1 MRNRLTFANVIG
13 VLLENKKKTYPQ
25 HQLVRSLFSAY
36 LDDTLTASELI
47 ADDTTMYSRW
57 CNGARP
63 IPIDILKTYEDED
76 EWDTMEDD
84 FRDKIIPNLLN
95 EAQARIQMEE
105 LITDSIK
112 TIGQEMADALIQ
124 EPDNAAFFCS
134 VVRYA
139 ILNDHS
145 TGALYSPDL
154 SEVILCNKLPSCN
167 QAFIGRKDEIK
178 AIASHLSNQSVLFIT
193 GMAGIGK
200 SEVAKA
206 YAQTNRKKY
215 TNIIYLY
222 YTGDLRKDIAN
233 LTFADDS
240 VEMNEE
246 VRFQNHYKVMQRL
259 HTDTLLILD
268 NFNVLPKDEPFLKE
282 LMKNDMQ
289 LLITSRCKLKNYDSI
304 EIKELD
310 KDKELKELFY
320 KHCPSAKRDPDSVSA
335 IIEEVNCHTLT
346 VCMAALTL
354 EASGMEPE
362 ELLQELRSCGIG
374 QNMEEIEVF
383 KDDEFSYAS
392 MIGHLR
398 MLMKLNRLNEDSIDI
413 LRNLSLLPV
422 SGVYKSAFKMW
433 LELDS
438 LKNVNELIRYGIIS
452 EDTENKT
459 IALHPLIQEVAIAE
473 TIPTVS
479 DCHVMLNHLH
489 LICLAHGLDVKRP
502 VTVMECLKSINRHI
516 ILDNRA
522 YYLLF
527 LQDMYPYFDKY
538 LDTDYL
544 SELVERIEYVMNLMN
559 DSGKSDETS
568 KSYNSDKS
576 GTPDITQE
584 TNHIS
589 ACDKALLLDYKAQLL
604 FPRKEYDNAIK
615 KYKKAIALM
624 ENYHKTNTADAR
636 SANLLSNLHNNLS
649 TAYLFRK
656 KLEEAVSELKT
667 AFTVRREYASLGLI
681 ENNDTLQQTL
691 SLANMLVQNKEYD
704 SALEIIDFCE
714 STIDEVMGR
723 NNLDYGMCEFYRGV
737 IAYTRS
743 QPVIAEQHLLNA
755 DAVFHAVMNENP
767 DNDYSKSTARYL
779 YSLYM
784 RWGKKE
790 LAEQY
795 YHPHRFQLIYQAL
808 HHMFRCLPLL
818 HRCLVPVLVTLLHRS
833 HL

>member
-1 MRNRLTFANVIG
+1 M
-13 VLLENKKKTYPQ
+13 
-25 HQLVRSLFSAY
+25 
-36 LDDTLTASELI
+36 
-47 ADDTTMYSRW
+47 
-57 CNGARP
+57 
-63 IPIDILKTYEDED
+63 
-76 EWDTMEDD
+76 
-84 FRDKIIPNLLN
+84 
-95 EAQARIQMEE
+95 
-105 LITDSIK
+105 
-112 TIGQEMADALIQ
+112 
-124 EPDNAAFFCS
+124 
-134 VVRYA
+134 
-139 ILNDHS
+139 
-145 TGALYSPDL
+145 
-154 SEVILCNKLPSCN
+154 ILCNKLPSCN

-206 YAQTNRKKY
+206 YAQKNRKKY

-246 VRFQNHYKVMQRL
+246 VRFQNHYKVMQKL
-259 HTDTLLILD
+259 QTDTLLILD

-289 LLITSRCKLKNYDSI
+289 LLITSRCKFKNYDSI

-310 KDKELKELFY
+310 KDKELKKLFY

-362 ELLQELRSCGIG
+362 ELLHELRSCSIG
-374 QNMEEIEVF
+374 QNTEEIEVF
-383 KDDEFSYAS
+383 KDEEFSYAS

-413 LRNLSLLPV
+413 LRSLSLLPV

-433 LELDS
+433 LELD
-438 LKNVNELIRYGIIS
+438 
-452 EDTENKT
+452 
-459 IALHPLIQEVAIAE
+459 
-473 TIPTVS
+473 
-479 DCHVMLNHLH
+479 
-489 LICLAHGLDVKRP
+489 VKRP

-516 ILDNRA
+516 IIDNKA

-538 LDTDYL
+538 LDTDYP
-544 SELVERIEYVMNLMN
+544 SELVERIEYVMNLMS

-568 KSYNSDKS
+568 KSCNSDKS
-576 GTPDITQE
+576 GTPDISEEINQ
-584 TNHIS
+584 IS

-624 ENYHKTNTADAR
+624 EDYHKTNTADAR

-656 KLEEAVSELKT
+656 KREEAVTELKT
-667 AFTVRREYASLGLI
+667 AFAVRREYVGLGLI

-691 SLANMLVQNKEYD
+691 TLANMLVQNKEYV

-723 NNLDYGMCEFYRGV
+723 NNLDYGLCEFYRGV

-755 DAVFHAVMNENP
+755 DAVFPIFRQNIAE
-767 DNDYSKSTARYL
+767 SSGKSR
-779 YSLYM
+779 
-784 RWGKKE
+784 
-790 LAEQY
+790 
-795 YHPHRFQLIYQAL
+795 
-808 HHMFRCLPLL
+808 
-818 HRCLVPVLVTLLHRS
+818 
-833 HL
+833 

>member
-1 MRNRLTFANVIG
+1 M
-13 VLLENKKKTYPQ
+13 
-25 HQLVRSLFSAY
+25 
-36 LDDTLTASELI
+36 
-47 ADDTTMYSRW
+47 
-57 CNGARP
+57 
-63 IPIDILKTYEDED
+63 
-76 EWDTMEDD
+76 
-84 FRDKIIPNLLN
+84 
-95 EAQARIQMEE
+95 
-105 LITDSIK
+105 
-112 TIGQEMADALIQ
+112 
-124 EPDNAAFFCS
+124 
-134 VVRYA
+134 
-139 ILNDHS
+139 
-145 TGALYSPDL
+145 LYSPDL

-206 YAQTNRKKY
+206 YAQKNRKKY

-222 YTGDLRKDIAN
+222 YTGNLRKDIAN

-304 EIKELD
+304 EIRELD
-310 KDKELKELFY
+310 KEKELTELFY
-320 KHCPSAKRDPDSVSA
+320 KHCPSAKHDPDSVSA

-374 QNMEEIEVF
+374 QNTEEIEVF
-383 KDDEFSYAS
+383 KDDEFSYSS

-398 MLMKLNRLNEDSIDI
+398 MLMKLNRLNKDSIDI

-438 LKNVNELIRYGIIS
+438 LKNVNELIRYGIIN

-527 LQDMYPYFDKY
+527 LQDMFPYFDKY

-544 SELVERIEYVMNLMN
+544 PELVERMEYVMNLM
-559 DSGKSDETS
+559 DET
-568 KSYNSDKS
+568 D
-576 GTPDITQE
+576 GL
-584 TNHIS
+584 S

-615 KYKKAIALM
+615 KYKKAIAMM

-656 KLEEAVSELKT
+656 KREEAVSELKT

-691 SLANMLVQNKEYD
+691 SLTNMLVQNKEYD
-704 SALEIIDFCE
+704 SALEVIDFCE
-714 STIDEVMGR
+714 STIEEVIGT
-723 NNLDYGMCEFYRGV
+723 NNLDYGLCEFYRGV

-755 DAVFHAVMNENP
+755 DAVFRDVMNENP
-767 DNDYSKSTARYL
+767 DNGYSKSTARFL
-779 YSLYM
+779 YSLYK
-784 RWGKKE
+784 RWGKPT

-795 YHPHRFQLIYQAL
+795 KHILQAL
-808 HHMFRCLPLL
+808 YQH
-818 HRCLVPVLVTLLHRS
+818 TK
-833 HL
+833 

>member
-200 SEVAKA
+200 SKVAKA

-310 KDKELKELFY
+310 KEKELTELFY

-452 EDTENKT
+452 EDTDKNEDINVSNSRLLSKDEVENIGIDNFSNINT
-459 IALHPLIQEVAIAE
+459 MSTSRAA
-473 TIPTVS
+473 
-479 DCHVMLNHLH
+479 
-489 LICLAHGLDVKRP
+489 KR
-502 VTVMECLKSINRHI
+502 TYGKLTLTFSGSQSI
-516 ILDNRA
+516 
-522 YYLLF
+522 
-527 LQDMYPYFDKY
+527 
-538 LDTDYL
+538 
-544 SELVERIEYVMNLMN
+544 
-559 DSGKSDETS
+559 SGKSVSCKLNGNANWDFGAFTS
-568 KSYNSDKS
+568 SEKNPAIGKDFMGITWSGLFTTNSSSCSATDLTGKVTYPTMVDSIANGGRVWSFEESLFEDHFANYNKN
-576 GTPDITQE
+576 I
-584 TNHIS
+584 
-589 ACDKALLLDYKAQLL
+589 
-604 FPRKEYDNAIK
+604 NATINIK
-615 KYKKAIALM
+615 KNTM
-624 ENYHKTNTADAR
+624 TGNGNTAEAVLKYIHTYQKTTGSVSMNVGSDSV
-636 SANLLSNLHNNLS
+636 SAGFTLSNVKNQW
-649 TAYLFRK
+649 
-656 KLEEAVSELKT
+656 
-667 AFTVRREYASLGLI
+667 SLVCNITGI
-681 ENNDTLQQTL
+681 
-691 SLANMLVQNKEYD
+691 
-704 SALEIIDFCE
+704 
-714 STIDEVMGR
+714 
-723 NNLDYGMCEFYRGV
+723 
-737 IAYTRS
+737 
-743 QPVIAEQHLLNA
+743 
-755 DAVFHAVMNENP
+755 
-767 DNDYSKSTARYL
+767 
-779 YSLYM
+779 
-784 RWGKKE
+784 
-790 LAEQY
+790 Y
-795 YHPHRFQLIYQAL
+795 Y
-808 HHMFRCLPLL
+808 
-818 HRCLVPVLVTLLHRS
+818 
-833 HL
+833 

>member
-36 LDDTLTASELI
+36 LDDTLAAAELI

-310 KDKELKELFY
+310 KEKELTELFY
-320 KHCPSAKRDPDSVSA
+320 KHCPSAKRDLDSVSA

-743 QPVIAEQHLLNA
+743 QPVIAEQHMLTQMPSFMLL
-755 DAVFHAVMNENP
+755 
-767 DNDYSKSTARYL
+767 
-779 YSLYM
+779 
-784 RWGKKE
+784 
-790 LAEQY
+790 
-795 YHPHRFQLIYQAL
+795 
-808 HHMFRCLPLL
+808 
-818 HRCLVPVLVTLLHRS
+818 
-833 HL
+833 

>member
-178 AIASHLSNQSVLFIT
+178 AITSHLSNQSVLFIT

-310 KDKELKELFY
+310 KEKELTELFY

-452 EDTENKT
+452 EDTDKNEDIYVSNSRLLSKDEVENIGIDNFSNINT
-459 IALHPLIQEVAIAE
+459 MSTSRAA
-473 TIPTVS
+473 
-479 DCHVMLNHLH
+479 
-489 LICLAHGLDVKRP
+489 KR
-502 VTVMECLKSINRHI
+502 TYGKLTLTFSGSQSI
-516 ILDNRA
+516 
-522 YYLLF
+522 
-527 LQDMYPYFDKY
+527 
-538 LDTDYL
+538 
-544 SELVERIEYVMNLMN
+544 
-559 DSGKSDETS
+559 SGKSVSCKLNGNANWDFGAFTS
-568 KSYNSDKS
+568 SEKNPAIGKDFMGITWSGLFTTNSSSCSATDLTGKVTYPTMVDSIANGGRVWSFEESLFEDHFANYNKN
-576 GTPDITQE
+576 I
-584 TNHIS
+584 
-589 ACDKALLLDYKAQLL
+589 
-604 FPRKEYDNAIK
+604 NATINIK
-615 KYKKAIALM
+615 KNTM
-624 ENYHKTNTADAR
+624 TGNGNTAEAVLKYIHTYQKTTGSVSMNVGSDSV
-636 SANLLSNLHNNLS
+636 SAGFTLSNVKNQW
-649 TAYLFRK
+649 
-656 KLEEAVSELKT
+656 
-667 AFTVRREYASLGLI
+667 SLVCNITGI
-681 ENNDTLQQTL
+681 
-691 SLANMLVQNKEYD
+691 
-704 SALEIIDFCE
+704 
-714 STIDEVMGR
+714 
-723 NNLDYGMCEFYRGV
+723 
-737 IAYTRS
+737 
-743 QPVIAEQHLLNA
+743 
-755 DAVFHAVMNENP
+755 
-767 DNDYSKSTARYL
+767 
-779 YSLYM
+779 
-784 RWGKKE
+784 
-790 LAEQY
+790 Y
-795 YHPHRFQLIYQAL
+795 Y
-808 HHMFRCLPLL
+808 
-818 HRCLVPVLVTLLHRS
+818 
-833 HL
+833 

>member
-1 MRNRLTFANVIG
+1 M
-13 VLLENKKKTYPQ
+13 
-25 HQLVRSLFSAY
+25 
-36 LDDTLTASELI
+36 
-47 ADDTTMYSRW
+47 
-57 CNGARP
+57 
-63 IPIDILKTYEDED
+63 
-76 EWDTMEDD
+76 
-84 FRDKIIPNLLN
+84 
-95 EAQARIQMEE
+95 
-105 LITDSIK
+105 
-112 TIGQEMADALIQ
+112 
-124 EPDNAAFFCS
+124 
-134 VVRYA
+134 
-139 ILNDHS
+139 
-145 TGALYSPDL
+145 LYSPDL

-206 YAQTNRKKY
+206 YAQKNRKKY

-246 VRFQNHYKVMQRL
+246 VRFQNHYKVMQKL
-259 HTDTLLILD
+259 QTDTLLILD

-289 LLITSRCKLKNYDSI
+289 LLITSRCKFKNYDSI

-310 KDKELKELFY
+310 KDKELKKLFY

-362 ELLQELRSCGIG
+362 ELLHELRSCSIG
-374 QNMEEIEVF
+374 QNTEEIEVF
-383 KDDEFSYAS
+383 KDEEFSYAS

-413 LRNLSLLPV
+413 LRSLSLLPV

-433 LELDS
+433 LELD
-438 LKNVNELIRYGIIS
+438 
-452 EDTENKT
+452 
-459 IALHPLIQEVAIAE
+459 
-473 TIPTVS
+473 
-479 DCHVMLNHLH
+479 
-489 LICLAHGLDVKRP
+489 VKRP

-516 ILDNRA
+516 IIDNKA

-538 LDTDYL
+538 LDTDYP
-544 SELVERIEYVMNLMN
+544 SELVERIEYVMNLMS

-568 KSYNSDKS
+568 KSCNSDKS
-576 GTPDITQE
+576 GTPDISEEINQ
-584 TNHIS
+584 IS

-624 ENYHKTNTADAR
+624 EDYHKTNTADAR

-656 KLEEAVSELKT
+656 KREEAVTELKT
-667 AFTVRREYASLGLI
+667 AFAVRREYVGLGLI

-691 SLANMLVQNKEYD
+691 TLANMLVQNKEYV

-723 NNLDYGMCEFYRGV
+723 NNLDYGLCEFYRGV

-755 DAVFHAVMNENP
+755 DAVFPIFSAKYCRIFWEIPLMVRNSNRSP
-767 DNDYSKSTARYL
+767 IASPKVSPNRL
-779 YSLYM
+779 FISLV
-784 RWGKKE
+784 
-790 LAEQY
+790 A
-795 YHPHRFQLIYQAL
+795 AT
-808 HHMFRCLPLL
+808 
-818 HRCLVPVLVTLLHRS
+818 V
-833 HL
+833 

>member
-1 MRNRLTFANVIG
+1 M
-13 VLLENKKKTYPQ
+13 
-25 HQLVRSLFSAY
+25 
-36 LDDTLTASELI
+36 
-47 ADDTTMYSRW
+47 
-57 CNGARP
+57 
-63 IPIDILKTYEDED
+63 
-76 EWDTMEDD
+76 
-84 FRDKIIPNLLN
+84 
-95 EAQARIQMEE
+95 
-105 LITDSIK
+105 
-112 TIGQEMADALIQ
+112 
-124 EPDNAAFFCS
+124 
-134 VVRYA
+134 
-139 ILNDHS
+139 
-145 TGALYSPDL
+145 
-154 SEVILCNKLPSCN
+154 ILCNKLPSCN

-206 YAQTNRKKY
+206 YAQKNRKKY

-246 VRFQNHYKVMQRL
+246 VRFQNHYKVMQKL
-259 HTDTLLILD
+259 QTDTLLILD

-289 LLITSRCKLKNYDSI
+289 LLITSRCKFKNYDSI

-310 KDKELKELFY
+310 KDKELKKLFY

-362 ELLQELRSCGIG
+362 ELLQELRSCSIG
-374 QNMEEIEVF
+374 QNTEEIEVF
-383 KDDEFSYAS
+383 KDEEFSYAS

-413 LRNLSLLPV
+413 LRSLSLLPV

-433 LELDS
+433 LELD
-438 LKNVNELIRYGIIS
+438 
-452 EDTENKT
+452 
-459 IALHPLIQEVAIAE
+459 
-473 TIPTVS
+473 
-479 DCHVMLNHLH
+479 
-489 LICLAHGLDVKRP
+489 VKRP

-516 ILDNRA
+516 IIDNKA

-538 LDTDYL
+538 LDTDYP
-544 SELVERIEYVMNLMN
+544 SELVERIEYVMNLMS

-568 KSYNSDKS
+568 KSCNSDKS
-576 GTPDITQE
+576 GTPDISEEINQ
-584 TNHIS
+584 IS

-624 ENYHKTNTADAR
+624 EDYHKTNTADAR

-656 KLEEAVSELKT
+656 KREEAVTELKT
-667 AFTVRREYASLGLI
+667 AFAVRREYVGLGLI

-691 SLANMLVQNKEYD
+691 TLANMLVQNKEYV

-723 NNLDYGMCEFYRGV
+723 NNLDYGLCEFYRGV

-755 DAVFHAVMNENP
+755 DAVFPIFSAKYCRIFWEIPLMVRNSNRSP
-767 DNDYSKSTARYL
+767 IASPKVSPNRL
-779 YSLYM
+779 FISL
-784 RWGKKE
+784 G
-790 LAEQY
+790 A
-795 YHPHRFQLIYQAL
+795 AT
-808 HHMFRCLPLL
+808 
-818 HRCLVPVLVTLLHRS
+818 V
-833 HL
+833 

>member
-36 LDDTLTASELI
+36 LDDTLTVSELI

-76 EWDTMEDD
+76 EWDTMEED

-95 EAQARIQMEE
+95 ESQARIQMEE

-139 ILNDHS
+139 ILNNHN
-145 TGALYSPDL
+145 TGVLYSPDL

-206 YAQTNRKKY
+206 YAQKNRKKY

-246 VRFQNHYKVMQRL
+246 VRFQNHYKVIQKL

-310 KDKELKELFY
+310 KEKELTELFY
-320 KHCPSAKRDPDSVSA
+320 RHCPSAKRDLDSVSA

-374 QNMEEIEVF
+374 QNTEEIEVF

-398 MLMKLNRLNEDSIDI
+398 MLMKLNRLNEDCIDI

-489 LICLAHGLDVKRP
+489 LICLAHGLDVKRQL
-502 VTVMECLKSINRHI
+502 TVMECLKSINRHI
-516 ILDNRA
+516 IIDNRA

-527 LQDMYPYFDKY
+527 LQDMFPYFDKY

-544 SELVERIEYVMNLMN
+544 PELVERMEYVMNLM
-559 DSGKSDETS
+559 DET
-568 KSYNSDKS
+568 D
-576 GTPDITQE
+576 GL
-584 TNHIS
+584 S

-615 KYKKAIALM
+615 KYKKAIVLM

-656 KLEEAVSELKT
+656 KREEAVSELKT

-704 SALEIIDFCE
+704 SALEVIDFCE
-714 STIDEVMGR
+714 STITEIMGT

-755 DAVFHAVMNENP
+755 DAVFHDVMNENP
-767 DNDYSKSTARYL
+767 DNDYTKSTTRFL

-795 YHPHRFQLIYQAL
+795 KKILIST
-808 HHMFRCLPLL
+808 H
-818 HRCLVPVLVTLLHRS
+818 
-833 HL
+833 

>member
-268 NFNVLPKDEPFLKE
+268 NFNVLPKDELFLKE

-310 KDKELKELFY
+310 KEKELTELFY

-335 IIEEVNCHTLT
+335 IIIEEVNCHTLT

-714 STIDEVMGR
+714 STIDEVIGR

-795 YHPHRFQLIYQAL
+795 KKILIST
-808 HHMFRCLPLL
+808 H
-818 HRCLVPVLVTLLHRS
+818 
-833 HL
+833 

>member
-76 EWDTMEDD
+76 EWDTMEED

-95 EAQARIQMEE
+95 ESQARIQMEE

-139 ILNDHS
+139 ILNDHN
-145 TGALYSPDL
+145 TGVLYSPDL

-206 YAQTNRKKY
+206 YAQKNRKKY

-246 VRFQNHYKVMQRL
+246 VRFQNHYKVMQKL

-268 NFNVLPKDEPFLKE
+268 NFNVLPKDEPFLKQ

-310 KDKELKELFY
+310 KEKELTELFY
-320 KHCPSAKRDPDSVSA
+320 RHCPSAKRDLDSVSA

-374 QNMEEIEVF
+374 QNTEEIEVF

-502 VTVMECLKSINRHI
+502 LTVMECLKSINRHI
-516 ILDNRA
+516 ILDNMA

-795 YHPHRFQLIYQAL
+795 KKILIST
-808 HHMFRCLPLL
+808 H
-818 HRCLVPVLVTLLHRS
+818 
-833 HL
+833 

>member
-1 MRNRLTFANVIG
+1 M
-13 VLLENKKKTYPQ
+13 
-25 HQLVRSLFSAY
+25 
-36 LDDTLTASELI
+36 
-47 ADDTTMYSRW
+47 
-57 CNGARP
+57 
-63 IPIDILKTYEDED
+63 
-76 EWDTMEDD
+76 
-84 FRDKIIPNLLN
+84 
-95 EAQARIQMEE
+95 
-105 LITDSIK
+105 
-112 TIGQEMADALIQ
+112 
-124 EPDNAAFFCS
+124 
-134 VVRYA
+134 
-139 ILNDHS
+139 
-145 TGALYSPDL
+145 LYSPDL

-310 KDKELKELFY
+310 KEKELTELFY

-413 LRNLSLLPV
+413 LRSLSLLPV

-433 LELDS
+433 LELD
-438 LKNVNELIRYGIIS
+438 
-452 EDTENKT
+452 
-459 IALHPLIQEVAIAE
+459 
-473 TIPTVS
+473 
-479 DCHVMLNHLH
+479 
-489 LICLAHGLDVKRP
+489 VKRP

-516 ILDNRA
+516 IIDNKA

-538 LDTDYL
+538 LDTDYP
-544 SELVERIEYVMNLMN
+544 SELVERIEYVMNLMS

-568 KSYNSDKS
+568 KSCNSDKS
-576 GTPDITQE
+576 GTPDISEEINQ
-584 TNHIS
+584 IS

-624 ENYHKTNTADAR
+624 EDYHKTNTADAR

-656 KLEEAVSELKT
+656 KREEAVTELKT
-667 AFTVRREYASLGLI
+667 AFAVRSEYASLGLI

-755 DAVFHAVMNENP
+755 DAVFPIFSAKYCRIFWEIPLMVRNSNRSP
-767 DNDYSKSTARYL
+767 IASPKVSPNRL
-779 YSLYM
+779 FISLV
-784 RWGKKE
+784 
-790 LAEQY
+790 A
-795 YHPHRFQLIYQAL
+795 AT
-808 HHMFRCLPLL
+808 
-818 HRCLVPVLVTLLHRS
+818 V
-833 HL
+833 

>member
-310 KDKELKELFY
+310 KEKELTELFY

-452 EDTENKT
+452 EDTDKNEDINVSNSRLLSKDEVENIGIDNFSNINT
-459 IALHPLIQEVAIAE
+459 MSTSRAA
-473 TIPTVS
+473 
-479 DCHVMLNHLH
+479 
-489 LICLAHGLDVKRP
+489 KR
-502 VTVMECLKSINRHI
+502 TYGKLTLTFSGSQSI
-516 ILDNRA
+516 
-522 YYLLF
+522 
-527 LQDMYPYFDKY
+527 
-538 LDTDYL
+538 
-544 SELVERIEYVMNLMN
+544 
-559 DSGKSDETS
+559 SGKSVSCKLNGNANWDFGAFTS
-568 KSYNSDKS
+568 SEKNPAIGKDFMGITWSGLFTTNSSSCSATDLTGKVTYPTMVDSIANGGRVWSFEESLFEDHFANYNKN
-576 GTPDITQE
+576 I
-584 TNHIS
+584 
-589 ACDKALLLDYKAQLL
+589 
-604 FPRKEYDNAIK
+604 NATINIK
-615 KYKKAIALM
+615 KNTM
-624 ENYHKTNTADAR
+624 TGNGNTAEAVLKYIHTYQKTTGSVSMNVGSDSV
-636 SANLLSNLHNNLS
+636 SAGFTLSNVKNQW
-649 TAYLFRK
+649 
-656 KLEEAVSELKT
+656 
-667 AFTVRREYASLGLI
+667 SLVCNITGI
-681 ENNDTLQQTL
+681 
-691 SLANMLVQNKEYD
+691 
-704 SALEIIDFCE
+704 
-714 STIDEVMGR
+714 
-723 NNLDYGMCEFYRGV
+723 
-737 IAYTRS
+737 
-743 QPVIAEQHLLNA
+743 
-755 DAVFHAVMNENP
+755 
-767 DNDYSKSTARYL
+767 
-779 YSLYM
+779 
-784 RWGKKE
+784 
-790 LAEQY
+790 Y
-795 YHPHRFQLIYQAL
+795 Y
-808 HHMFRCLPLL
+808 
-818 HRCLVPVLVTLLHRS
+818 
-833 HL
+833 

>member
-178 AIASHLSNQSVLFIT
+178 AIASHLSNQSVLIIT

-282 LMKNDMQ
+282 LMKNDKQ

-310 KDKELKELFY
+310 KEKELTELFY
-320 KHCPSAKRDPDSVSA
+320 KHCPSAKRDLDSVSA

-795 YHPHRFQLIYQAL
+795 KKILIST
-808 HHMFRCLPLL
+808 H
-818 HRCLVPVLVTLLHRS
+818 
-833 HL
+833 

>member
-1 MRNRLTFANVIG
+1 
-13 VLLENKKKTYPQ
+13 
-25 HQLVRSLFSAY
+25 
-36 LDDTLTASELI
+36 
-47 ADDTTMYSRW
+47 
-57 CNGARP
+57 
-63 IPIDILKTYEDED
+63 
-76 EWDTMEDD
+76 
-84 FRDKIIPNLLN
+84 
-95 EAQARIQMEE
+95 
-105 LITDSIK
+105 
-112 TIGQEMADALIQ
+112 
-124 EPDNAAFFCS
+124 
-134 VVRYA
+134 
-139 ILNDHS
+139 
-145 TGALYSPDL
+145 
-154 SEVILCNKLPSCN
+154 
-167 QAFIGRKDEIK
+167 
-178 AIASHLSNQSVLFIT
+178 
-193 GMAGIGK
+193 
-200 SEVAKA
+200 
-206 YAQTNRKKY
+206 
-215 TNIIYLY
+215 
-222 YTGDLRKDIAN
+222 
-233 LTFADDS
+233 
-240 VEMNEE
+240 
-246 VRFQNHYKVMQRL
+246 
-259 HTDTLLILD
+259 
-268 NFNVLPKDEPFLKE
+268 
-282 LMKNDMQ
+282 
-289 LLITSRCKLKNYDSI
+289 
-304 EIKELD
+304 
-310 KDKELKELFY
+310 
-320 KHCPSAKRDPDSVSA
+320 
-335 IIEEVNCHTLT
+335 
-346 VCMAALTL
+346 MAALTL

-374 QNMEEIEVF
+374 QNTEEIEVF

-489 LICLAHGLDVKRP
+489 IICLAHGLDVKRP

-527 LQDMYPYFDKY
+527 LQDMFPYFDKY

-544 SELVERIEYVMNLMN
+544 PELVDRMEYVMNLM
-559 DSGKSDETS
+559 DET
-568 KSYNSDKS
+568 D
-576 GTPDITQE
+576 GL
-584 TNHIS
+584 S

-656 KLEEAVSELKT
+656 KREEAVSELKT
-667 AFTVRREYASLGLI
+667 AFTVRMEYAGLGLI

-691 SLANMLVQNKEYD
+691 TLTNMLVQNKEYD
-704 SALEIIDFCE
+704 SALEVIDFCE
-714 STIDEVMGR
+714 STIEEVIGT
-723 NNLDYGMCEFYRGV
+723 NNLDYGLCEFYRGV

-755 DAVFHAVMNENP
+755 DAVFHDVMNENP
-767 DNDYSKSTARYL
+767 DNGYSKSTARFL
-779 YSLYM
+779 YSLYK
-784 RWGKKE
+784 RWGKPE
-790 LAEQY
+790 LASNYKQN
-795 YHPHRFQLIYQAL
+795 
-808 HHMFRCLPLL
+808 LL
-818 HRCLVPVLVTLLHRS
+818 S
-833 HL
+833 

>member
-200 SEVAKA
+200 SKVAKA

-310 KDKELKELFY
+310 KEKELTELFY

-714 STIDEVMGR
+714 STIDEVMCR

-795 YHPHRFQLIYQAL
+795 KKILIST
-808 HHMFRCLPLL
+808 H
-818 HRCLVPVLVTLLHRS
+818 
-833 HL
+833 

>member
-310 KDKELKELFY
+310 KEKELTELFY

-459 IALHPLIQEVAIAE
+459 IALHPIIQEVAIAE

-737 IAYTRS
+737 IAYTHS

-795 YHPHRFQLIYQAL
+795 KKILIST
-808 HHMFRCLPLL
+808 H
-818 HRCLVPVLVTLLHRS
+818 
-833 HL
+833 

>member
-84 FRDKIIPNLLN
+84 FIDKIIPNLLN

-310 KDKELKELFY
+310 KEKELTELFY
-320 KHCPSAKRDPDSVSA
+320 KHCPSAKRDLDSVSA

-795 YHPHRFQLIYQAL
+795 KKILIST
-808 HHMFRCLPLL
+808 H
-818 HRCLVPVLVTLLHRS
+818 
-833 HL
+833 

>member
-1 MRNRLTFANVIG
+1 M
-13 VLLENKKKTYPQ
+13 
-25 HQLVRSLFSAY
+25 
-36 LDDTLTASELI
+36 
-47 ADDTTMYSRW
+47 
-57 CNGARP
+57 
-63 IPIDILKTYEDED
+63 
-76 EWDTMEDD
+76 
-84 FRDKIIPNLLN
+84 
-95 EAQARIQMEE
+95 
-105 LITDSIK
+105 
-112 TIGQEMADALIQ
+112 
-124 EPDNAAFFCS
+124 
-134 VVRYA
+134 
-139 ILNDHS
+139 
-145 TGALYSPDL
+145 
-154 SEVILCNKLPSCN
+154 ILCNKLPSCN

-206 YAQTNRKKY
+206 YAQKNRKKY

-246 VRFQNHYKVMQRL
+246 VRFQNHYKVMQKL
-259 HTDTLLILD
+259 QTDTLLILD

-289 LLITSRCKLKNYDSI
+289 LLITSRCKFKNYDSI

-310 KDKELKELFY
+310 KDKELKKLFY

-362 ELLQELRSCGIG
+362 ELLHELRSCSIG
-374 QNMEEIEVF
+374 QNTEEIEVF
-383 KDDEFSYAS
+383 KDEEFSYAS

-413 LRNLSLLPV
+413 LRSLSLLPV

-433 LELDS
+433 LELD
-438 LKNVNELIRYGIIS
+438 
-452 EDTENKT
+452 
-459 IALHPLIQEVAIAE
+459 
-473 TIPTVS
+473 
-479 DCHVMLNHLH
+479 
-489 LICLAHGLDVKRP
+489 VKRP

-516 ILDNRA
+516 IIDNKA

-538 LDTDYL
+538 LDTDYP
-544 SELVERIEYVMNLMN
+544 SELVERIEYVMNLMS

-568 KSYNSDKS
+568 KSCNSDKS
-576 GTPDITQE
+576 GTPDISEEINQ
-584 TNHIS
+584 IS

-624 ENYHKTNTADAR
+624 EDYHKTNTADAR

-656 KLEEAVSELKT
+656 KREEAVTELKT
-667 AFTVRREYASLGLI
+667 AFAVRREYVGLGLI

-691 SLANMLVQNKEYD
+691 TLANMLVQNKEYV

-723 NNLDYGMCEFYRGV
+723 NNLDYGLCEFYRGV

-755 DAVFHAVMNENP
+755 DAVFPIFSAKYCRIFWEIPLMVRNSNRSP
-767 DNDYSKSTARYL
+767 IASPKVSPNRL
-779 YSLYM
+779 FISLV
-784 RWGKKE
+784 
-790 LAEQY
+790 A
-795 YHPHRFQLIYQAL
+795 AT
-808 HHMFRCLPLL
+808 
-818 HRCLVPVLVTLLHRS
+818 V
-833 HL
+833 

>member
-124 EPDNAAFFCS
+124 ERDNAAFFCS

-154 SEVILCNKLPSCN
+154 YEVILGNKLPSCN
-167 QAFIGRKDEIK
+167 QAFIERKDEIK

-200 SEVAKA
+200 SEVAKD
-206 YAQTNRKKY
+206 YAQKNRKKY

-246 VRFQNHYKVMQRL
+246 VRFQNHYKVMQKL

-304 EIKELD
+304 EIRELNKEKELT
-310 KDKELKELFY
+310 ELFY

-374 QNMEEIEVF
+374 QNTEEIEVF

-422 SGVYKSAFKMW
+422 SGVYKSAFKSW

-438 LKNVNELIRYGIIS
+438 LKNVNELIRYGIIN

-502 VTVMECLKSINRHI
+502 ATVMECLKSINRHI
-516 ILDNRA
+516 IIDNRA

-527 LQDMYPYFDKY
+527 LQDMFPYFDKY
-538 LDTDYL
+538 LDNDYL
-544 SELVERIEYVMNLMN
+544 PELLERIEYVMNLM
-559 DSGKSDETS
+559 DEAGKSDGAN
-568 KSYNSDKS
+568 KPCNSNES
-576 GTPDITQE
+576 ITPDITEE

-656 KLEEAVSELKT
+656 KREKAVTELKT
-667 AFTVRREYASLGLI
+667 AFAVRSEYASLGLI

-691 SLANMLVQNKEYD
+691 TLTNMLVQNKEYD
-704 SALEIIDFCE
+704 SALEVIDFCE
-714 STIDEVMGR
+714 STIEEVIGT
-723 NNLDYGMCEFYRGV
+723 NNLDYGLCEFYRGV

-743 QPVIAEQHLLNA
+743 QPAIAEQHLLNA
-755 DAVFHAVMNENP
+755 DAVFHAVMNEKP
-767 DNDYSKSTARYL
+767 DNDYTKSTARFL
-779 YSLYM
+779 YSLYK
-784 RWGKKE
+784 RWGKPT

-795 YHPHRFQLIYQAL
+795 KHILQAL
-808 HHMFRCLPLL
+808 YQH
-818 HRCLVPVLVTLLHRS
+818 TK
-833 HL
+833 

>member
-1 MRNRLTFANVIG
+1 
-13 VLLENKKKTYPQ
+13 
-25 HQLVRSLFSAY
+25 
-36 LDDTLTASELI
+36 
-47 ADDTTMYSRW
+47 
-57 CNGARP
+57 
-63 IPIDILKTYEDED
+63 
-76 EWDTMEDD
+76 
-84 FRDKIIPNLLN
+84 
-95 EAQARIQMEE
+95 
-105 LITDSIK
+105 
-112 TIGQEMADALIQ
+112 
-124 EPDNAAFFCS
+124 
-134 VVRYA
+134 
-139 ILNDHS
+139 
-145 TGALYSPDL
+145 
-154 SEVILCNKLPSCN
+154 
-167 QAFIGRKDEIK
+167 
-178 AIASHLSNQSVLFIT
+178 
-193 GMAGIGK
+193 
-200 SEVAKA
+200 
-206 YAQTNRKKY
+206 
-215 TNIIYLY
+215 
-222 YTGDLRKDIAN
+222 
-233 LTFADDS
+233 
-240 VEMNEE
+240 
-246 VRFQNHYKVMQRL
+246 
-259 HTDTLLILD
+259 
-268 NFNVLPKDEPFLKE
+268 
-282 LMKNDMQ
+282 
-289 LLITSRCKLKNYDSI
+289 
-304 EIKELD
+304 
-310 KDKELKELFY
+310 
-320 KHCPSAKRDPDSVSA
+320 
-335 IIEEVNCHTLT
+335 
-346 VCMAALTL
+346 
-354 EASGMEPE
+354 
-362 ELLQELRSCGIG
+362 
-374 QNMEEIEVF
+374 
-383 KDDEFSYAS
+383 
-392 MIGHLR
+392 

-538 LDTDYL
+538 LYTDYL

-649 TAYLFRK
+649 TAYLFR
-656 KLEEAVSELKT
+656 
-667 AFTVRREYASLGLI
+667 I

-795 YHPHRFQLIYQAL
+795 KKILIST
-808 HHMFRCLPLL
+808 H
-818 HRCLVPVLVTLLHRS
+818 
-833 HL
+833 

>member
-310 KDKELKELFY
+310 KEKELTELFY
-320 KHCPSAKRDPDSVSA
+320 KHCPSAKRDLDSVSA

-383 KDDEFSYAS
+383 NDDEFSYAS

-795 YHPHRFQLIYQAL
+795 KKILIST
-808 HHMFRCLPLL
+808 H
-818 HRCLVPVLVTLLHRS
+818 
-833 HL
+833 

>member
-1 MRNRLTFANVIG
+1 M
-13 VLLENKKKTYPQ
+13 
-25 HQLVRSLFSAY
+25 
-36 LDDTLTASELI
+36 
-47 ADDTTMYSRW
+47 
-57 CNGARP
+57 
-63 IPIDILKTYEDED
+63 
-76 EWDTMEDD
+76 
-84 FRDKIIPNLLN
+84 
-95 EAQARIQMEE
+95 
-105 LITDSIK
+105 
-112 TIGQEMADALIQ
+112 
-124 EPDNAAFFCS
+124 
-134 VVRYA
+134 
-139 ILNDHS
+139 
-145 TGALYSPDL
+145 
-154 SEVILCNKLPSCN
+154 
-167 QAFIGRKDEIK
+167 
-178 AIASHLSNQSVLFIT
+178 
-193 GMAGIGK
+193 
-200 SEVAKA
+200 
-206 YAQTNRKKY
+206 
-215 TNIIYLY
+215 
-222 YTGDLRKDIAN
+222 RKDIAN

-246 VRFQNHYKVMQRL
+246 VRFQNHYKVMHKL

-289 LLITSRCKLKNYDSI
+289 LLITSRCKLKNYDSL

-310 KDKELKELFY
+310 KEKELTELFY

-374 QNMEEIEVF
+374 QNTEEIEVF

-392 MIGHLR
+392 MMGHLR
-398 MLMKLNRLNEDSIDI
+398 MLMKLNRLNEDCIDI

-502 VTVMECLKSINRHI
+502 VNVMECLKSINRHI
-516 ILDNRA
+516 ILDNSA

-527 LQDMYPYFDKY
+527 LQDMFPYFDKY
-538 LDTDYL
+538 LDNDYL
-544 SELVERIEYVMNLMN
+544 PELVERIEYVMNLM
-559 DSGKSDETS
+559 DES
-568 KSYNSDKS
+568 
-576 GTPDITQE
+576 
-584 TNHIS
+584 NHIS

-615 KYKKAIALM
+615 KYKKAIAFM
-624 ENYHKTNTADAR
+624 ENYHKTNAVDAR

-649 TAYLFRK
+649 TTYLFRK
-656 KLEEAVSELKT
+656 KHEEAVTELKT
-667 AFTVRREYASLGLI
+667 AFAVRSEYASLGLI

-795 YHPHRFQLIYQAL
+795 KKILIST
-808 HHMFRCLPLL
+808 H
-818 HRCLVPVLVTLLHRS
+818 
-833 HL
+833 

>member
-167 QAFIGRKDEIK
+167 HAFIGRKDEIK

-310 KDKELKELFY
+310 KEKELTELFY

-335 IIEEVNCHTLT
+335 IIIIEEVNCHTLT

-795 YHPHRFQLIYQAL
+795 KKILIST
-808 HHMFRCLPLL
+808 H
-818 HRCLVPVLVTLLHRS
+818 
-833 HL
+833 

>member
-310 KDKELKELFY
+310 KEKELTELFY

-413 LRNLSLLPV
+413 LRSLSLLPV

-433 LELDS
+433 LELD
-438 LKNVNELIRYGIIS
+438 
-452 EDTENKT
+452 
-459 IALHPLIQEVAIAE
+459 
-473 TIPTVS
+473 
-479 DCHVMLNHLH
+479 
-489 LICLAHGLDVKRP
+489 VKRP

-516 ILDNRA
+516 IIDNKA

-795 YHPHRFQLIYQAL
+795 KKILIST
-808 HHMFRCLPLL
+808 H
-818 HRCLVPVLVTLLHRS
+818 
-833 HL
+833 

>member
-57 CNGARP
+57 CNGARL

-76 EWDTMEDD
+76 EWDTMEED

-95 EAQARIQMEE
+95 ESQARIQMEE

-139 ILNDHS
+139 ILNDHN
-145 TGALYSPDL
+145 TGVLYSPDL

-200 SEVAKA
+200 SEVAKT
-206 YAQTNRKKY
+206 YAQKNRKKY

-246 VRFQNHYKVMQRL
+246 VRFQNHYKVMQKL

-268 NFNVLPKDEPFLKE
+268 NFNVLPKDEPFLKQ

-310 KDKELKELFY
+310 KEKELTELFY
-320 KHCPSAKRDPDSVSA
+320 RHCPSAKRDLDSVSA

-374 QNMEEIEVF
+374 QNTEEIEVF

-459 IALHPLIQEVAIAE
+459 IALHPLIQEVAIAD

-516 ILDNRA
+516 IIDNRA

-527 LQDMYPYFDKY
+527 LQDMFPYFDKY
-538 LDTDYL
+538 LDNDYL
-544 SELVERIEYVMNLMN
+544 PELVDRMEYVMNLM
-559 DSGKSDETS
+559 DEAGKSDGAN
-568 KSYNSDKS
+568 KPCNSNES
-576 GTPDITQE
+576 ISPEITEE

-656 KLEEAVSELKT
+656 KREEAVSELKT
-667 AFTVRREYASLGLI
+667 AFAVRSEYVSLGLI

-691 SLANMLVQNKEYD
+691 SLANMLVQNTEYD
-704 SALEIIDFCE
+704 SALEVIDFCE
-714 STIDEVMGR
+714 STIEEVIGT
-723 NNLDYGMCEFYRGV
+723 NNLDYGLCEFYRGV

-755 DAVFHAVMNENP
+755 DAVFRDVMNENP

-784 RWGKKE
+784 RWRKPE
-790 LAEQY
+790 LASNY
-795 YHPHRFQLIYQAL
+795 K
-808 HHMFRCLPLL
+808 
-818 HRCLVPVLVTLLHRS
+818 
-833 HL
+833 

>member
-36 LDDTLTASELI
+36 LDDTLTVSELI

-76 EWDTMEDD
+76 EWDTMEED

-95 EAQARIQMEE
+95 ESQARIQMEE

-112 TIGQEMADALIQ
+112 TIGQEMANALIQ

-206 YAQTNRKKY
+206 YAQKNRKKY

-246 VRFQNHYKVMQRL
+246 VRFQNHYKVMQKL

-289 LLITSRCKLKNYDSI
+289 LLITSRCRLKNYDS
-304 EIKELD
+304 
-310 KDKELKELFY
+310 
-320 KHCPSAKRDPDSVSA
+320 
-335 IIEEVNCHTLT
+335 
-346 VCMAALTL
+346 
-354 EASGMEPE
+354 
-362 ELLQELRSCGIG
+362 
-374 QNMEEIEVF
+374 
-383 KDDEFSYAS
+383 
-392 MIGHLR
+392 
-398 MLMKLNRLNEDSIDI
+398 
-413 LRNLSLLPV
+413 
-422 SGVYKSAFKMW
+422 
-433 LELDS
+433 
-438 LKNVNELIRYGIIS
+438 
-452 EDTENKT
+452 TENKT

-489 LICLAHGLDVKRP
+489 LICLAHHRQYKRQG
-502 VTVMECLKSINRHI
+502 MG
-516 ILDNRA
+516 A
-522 YYLLF
+522 F
-527 LQDMYPYFDKY
+527 G
-538 LDTDYL
+538 
-544 SELVERIEYVMNLMN
+544 ERPGSSRI
-559 DSGKSDETS
+559 
-568 KSYNSDKS
+568 
-576 GTPDITQE
+576 
-584 TNHIS
+584 
-589 ACDKALLLDYKAQLL
+589 
-604 FPRKEYDNAIK
+604 
-615 KYKKAIALM
+615 
-624 ENYHKTNTADAR
+624 
-636 SANLLSNLHNNLS
+636 
-649 TAYLFRK
+649 
-656 KLEEAVSELKT
+656 
-667 AFTVRREYASLGLI
+667 
-681 ENNDTLQQTL
+681 QQTL
-691 SLANMLVQNKEYD
+691 
-704 SALEIIDFCE
+704 FC
-714 STIDEVMGR
+714 
-723 NNLDYGMCEFYRGV
+723 C
-737 IAYTRS
+737 
-743 QPVIAEQHLLNA
+743 
-755 DAVFHAVMNENP
+755 
-767 DNDYSKSTARYL
+767 
-779 YSLYM
+779 
-784 RWGKKE
+784 
-790 LAEQY
+790 
-795 YHPHRFQLIYQAL
+795 
-808 HHMFRCLPLL
+808 
-818 HRCLVPVLVTLLHRS
+818 
-833 HL
+833 

>member
-167 QAFIGRKDEIK
+167 HAFIGRKDEIK

-310 KDKELKELFY
+310 KEKELTELFY
-320 KHCPSAKRDPDSVSA
+320 KHCPSAKRDLDSVSA

-502 VTVMECLKSINRHI
+502 VTVMERLKSINRHI

-795 YHPHRFQLIYQAL
+795 KKILIST
-808 HHMFRCLPLL
+808 H
-818 HRCLVPVLVTLLHRS
+818 
-833 HL
+833 

>member
-310 KDKELKELFY
+310 KEKELTELFY

-452 EDTENKT
+452 EDTDKNEDIYVSNSRLLSKDEVENIGIDNFSNINT
-459 IALHPLIQEVAIAE
+459 MSTSRAA
-473 TIPTVS
+473 
-479 DCHVMLNHLH
+479 
-489 LICLAHGLDVKRP
+489 KR
-502 VTVMECLKSINRHI
+502 TYGKLTLTFSGSQSI
-516 ILDNRA
+516 
-522 YYLLF
+522 
-527 LQDMYPYFDKY
+527 
-538 LDTDYL
+538 
-544 SELVERIEYVMNLMN
+544 
-559 DSGKSDETS
+559 SGKSVSCKLNGNANWDFGAFTS
-568 KSYNSDKS
+568 SEKNPAIGKDFMGITWSGLFTTNSSSCSATDLTGKVTYPTMVDSIANGGRVWSFEESLFEDHFANYNKN
-576 GTPDITQE
+576 I
-584 TNHIS
+584 
-589 ACDKALLLDYKAQLL
+589 
-604 FPRKEYDNAIK
+604 NATINIK
-615 KYKKAIALM
+615 KNTM
-624 ENYHKTNTADAR
+624 TGNGNTAEAVLKYIHTYQKTTGSVSMNVGSDSV
-636 SANLLSNLHNNLS
+636 SAGFTLSNVKN
-649 TAYLFRK
+649 
-656 KLEEAVSELKT
+656 
-667 AFTVRREYASLGLI
+667 
-681 ENNDTLQQTL
+681 QL
-691 SLANMLVQNKEYD
+691 SLVCN
-704 SALEIIDFCE
+704 ITGI
-714 STIDEVMGR
+714 
-723 NNLDYGMCEFYRGV
+723 
-737 IAYTRS
+737 
-743 QPVIAEQHLLNA
+743 
-755 DAVFHAVMNENP
+755 
-767 DNDYSKSTARYL
+767 
-779 YSLYM
+779 
-784 RWGKKE
+784 
-790 LAEQY
+790 Y
-795 YHPHRFQLIYQAL
+795 Y
-808 HHMFRCLPLL
+808 
-818 HRCLVPVLVTLLHRS
+818 
-833 HL
+833 

>member
-1 MRNRLTFANVIG
+1 M
-13 VLLENKKKTYPQ
+13 
-25 HQLVRSLFSAY
+25 
-36 LDDTLTASELI
+36 
-47 ADDTTMYSRW
+47 
-57 CNGARP
+57 
-63 IPIDILKTYEDED
+63 
-76 EWDTMEDD
+76 
-84 FRDKIIPNLLN
+84 
-95 EAQARIQMEE
+95 
-105 LITDSIK
+105 
-112 TIGQEMADALIQ
+112 
-124 EPDNAAFFCS
+124 
-134 VVRYA
+134 
-139 ILNDHS
+139 
-145 TGALYSPDL
+145 LYSPDL

-206 YAQTNRKKY
+206 YAQKNRKKY

-246 VRFQNHYKVMQRL
+246 VRFQNHYKVMQKL
-259 HTDTLLILD
+259 QTDTLLILD

-310 KDKELKELFY
+310 KEKELTELFY

-413 LRNLSLLPV
+413 LRSLSLLPV

-433 LELDS
+433 LELD
-438 LKNVNELIRYGIIS
+438 
-452 EDTENKT
+452 
-459 IALHPLIQEVAIAE
+459 
-473 TIPTVS
+473 
-479 DCHVMLNHLH
+479 
-489 LICLAHGLDVKRP
+489 VKRP

-516 ILDNRA
+516 IIDNKA

-538 LDTDYL
+538 LDTDYP
-544 SELVERIEYVMNLMN
+544 SELVERIEYVMNLMS

-568 KSYNSDKS
+568 KSCNSDKS
-576 GTPDITQE
+576 GTPDISEEINQ
-584 TNHIS
+584 IS

-624 ENYHKTNTADAR
+624 EDYHKTNTADAR

-656 KLEEAVSELKT
+656 KREEAVTELKT
-667 AFTVRREYASLGLI
+667 AFAVRREYVGLGLI

-691 SLANMLVQNKEYD
+691 TLANMLVQNKEYV

-723 NNLDYGMCEFYRGV
+723 NNLDYGLCEFYRGV

-755 DAVFHAVMNENP
+755 DAVFHDVMNENP

-795 YHPHRFQLIYQAL
+795 KKILIST
-808 HHMFRCLPLL
+808 H
-818 HRCLVPVLVTLLHRS
+818 
-833 HL
+833 

>member
-76 EWDTMEDD
+76 EWDTMGED

-95 EAQARIQMEE
+95 ESQARIQMEE

-139 ILNDHS
+139 ILNDHN
-145 TGALYSPDL
+145 TGMLYSPDL

-206 YAQTNRKKY
+206 YAQKNRKKY

-246 VRFQNHYKVMQRL
+246 VRFQNHYKVMQKL

-268 NFNVLPKDEPFLKE
+268 NFNVLPKDEPFLKQ

-310 KDKELKELFY
+310 KEKELTELFY
-320 KHCPSAKRDPDSVSA
+320 RHCPSAKRDLDSVSA

-374 QNMEEIEVF
+374 QNTEEIEVF

-795 YHPHRFQLIYQAL
+795 KKILIST
-808 HHMFRCLPLL
+808 H
-818 HRCLVPVLVTLLHRS
+818 
-833 HL
+833 